1 MNLWFLKFYDRTGL
15 VERDG
20 VNLPGGSWFGPVPEP
35 EAKACLEAMEKAEH
49 SGELD
54 GLFKGAC
61 RELRRMPD
69 KGKFFDSLVS
79 GMKLYKSTFLKIYGY
94 DISNP
99 GFADEALAKLKGLGC
114 SKAEKYYN
122 DIVSERKEERERMM
136 KEAAAWYRKN
146 STREFAKGQ
155 KGGGESRDRE
165 IQSLT
170 RSELTK
176 LCKKLLQNGVIERPE
191 QFVTAVNQGR

>member
-1 MNLWFLKFYDRTGL
+1 MAPWFLKFYDTGF

-20 VNLPGGSWFGPVPEP
+20 VNLPACSWFGRIPEP
-35 EAKACLEAMEKAEH
+35 EAGKYLEAMERAEK
-49 SGELD
+49 SGEFV

-61 RELRRMPD
+61 RESRRMPD
-69 KGKFFDSLVS
+69 KGTFLDSLVS

-94 DISNP
+94 DISSP

-114 SKAEKYYN
+114 SKAEEYYKG
-122 DIVSERKEERERMM
+122 IVSEWKEGRERMM

-146 STREFAKGQ
+146 STREFARGQ
-155 KGGGESRDRE
+155 KGGEGIRERE

-170 RSELTK
+170 RSELTE
-176 LCKKLLQNGVIERPE
+176 LCKKLLQSGVIERPE
-191 QFVTAVNQGR
+191 QFATAVNQGR

>member
-20 VNLPGGSWFGPVPEP
+20 TSLPACSWFGPVPDQV
-35 EAKACLEAMEKAEH
+35 AKECFEAMEKAEH
-49 SGELD
+49 SGELA

-94 DISNP
+94 DISTP

-114 SKAEKYYN
+114 SKAEEYYKG
-122 DIVSERKEERERMM
+122 IVSEREEERKRMM
-136 KEAAAWYRKN
+136 KEAAAWYRRN
-146 STREFAKGQ
+146 SAREFAKGE
-155 KGGGESRDRE
+155 KGGGEPRE
-165 IQSLT
+165 RETKNRAKEWETLSKMLGFQSM
-170 RSELTK
+170 
-176 LCKKLLQNGVIERPE
+176 KK
-191 QFVTAVNQGR
+191 GR